1 MEDIEIARKAKLEN
15 ITKIATKLGIDEEY
29 IEQYGKYK
37 AKISCKLYEKL
48 EKKNITV
55 ENVKKYCSYYIIAT
69 IFFK

>member
-37 AKISCKLYEKL
+37 AKISCKLYE
-48 EKKNITV
+48 N
-55 ENVKKYCSYYIIAT
+55 
-69 IFFK
+69 